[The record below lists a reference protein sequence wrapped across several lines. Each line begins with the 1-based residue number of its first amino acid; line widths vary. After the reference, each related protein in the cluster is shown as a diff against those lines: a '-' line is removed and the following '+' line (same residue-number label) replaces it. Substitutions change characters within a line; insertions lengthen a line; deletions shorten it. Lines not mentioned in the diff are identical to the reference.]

1 MTVII
6 FLIVLAVLIFVH
18 ELGHFLVA
26 KACGI
31 RVDAFAIGF
40 GPKLIKKT
48 VGEVTYS
55 INLIPFGGYVKIFGE
70 NPDDESIQGPDIAR
84 SFVHKAKWKQVA
96 VLFAG
101 IFFNFLFAW
110 LLITIAFTS
119 GVPTS
124 VDSYPEYRDRMVNQH
139 ITITYI
145 NEGSPAE
152 KAGLKAGDQII
163 AQSLEEIQ
171 SSINDSKTDGVEIR
185 YIRSDVESKATVIA
199 EEGIVEG
206 KYAIGIAMDNVATLK
221 LPFFKS
227 IAEGLKMTWYMIT
240 ATVVGIYTL
249 ISGLFTGTANLSA
262 VTGPIG
268 IAGLI
273 GDAAQLGFAYLI
285 MFTAIISINLGVLNF
300 IPFPALDGGRILF
313 VLIEAV
319 IRRPIKPAVANLVNT
334 IGFGLLLLLMVVV
347 TYKDIAK
354 LFVK

>member
-31 RVDAFAIGF
+31 RVDAFALGF

-48 VGEVTYS
+48 IGEVTYS

-70 NPDDESIQGPDIAR
+70 NPDDESIKGPDIAR

-101 IFFNFLFAW
+101 IFCNFLFAW
-110 LLITIAFTS
+110 GLISIAFMS
-119 GVPTS
+119 GTITQ
-124 VDSYPEYRDRMVNQH
+124 VDSYPEYRDRLTDQRIAILGVNQ
-139 ITITYI
+139 
-145 NEGSPAE
+145 NSPAE
-152 KAGLKAGDQII
+152 RAGLKPGDAIV
-163 AQSLEEIQ
+163 ASSVEEI
-171 SSINDSKTDGVEIR
+171 INKVNDSKSNGVEID
-185 YIRSDVESKATVIA
+185 YIRNGVKNKVTVIA
-199 EEGIVEG
+199 EEGIVKG
-206 KYAIGIAMDNVATLK
+206 KYATGIELGNVATLQ

-227 IAEGLKMTWYMIT
+227 IVEGFRMTLHLIV
-240 ATVVGIYTL
+240 ATVVGLYTL
-249 ISGLFTGTANLSA
+249 ITGGASLSD
-262 VTGPIG
+262 VTGPVG
-268 IAGLI
+268 IAGMV
-273 GDAAQLGFAYLI
+273 GDAAQLGFSYLI
-285 MFTAIISINLGVLNF
+285 MFTALISINLGVLNL

-319 IRRPIKPAVANLVNT
+319 IRRRIKPVIANTVNLV
-334 IGFGLLLLLMVVV
+334 GFGLLLLLMVVV
-347 TYKDIAK
+347 TYKDIVK